1 MRKLINYFHPLE
13 KQKRYKNNYL
23 ARQTTLSSLQKELI
37 NSLNPE
43 LSTPVSELDYI
54 VLDFETTG
62 LNSKKDVI
70 LSLGWVDIN
79 KGKVDLN
86 TAKHLYLNDDSLIKP
101 KTAVINHIT
110 PQILQKEGVSID
122 YAMATFMKAALG
134 KVIIAHCCGVE
145 KNFFNHYMKTRYNL
159 TDFPLFWLDTLCIE
173 RKIEQ
178 AVNKGQNIDLT
189 LASTRER
196 YGLPEYNAHNALA
209 DAVATAELFLA
220 QQKRLAS
227 GKELYFGTVFRM
239 SY

>member
-23 ARQTTLSSLQKELI
+23 ANQPTISSLQKQLLDSI
-37 NSLNPE
+37 NPE
-43 LSTPVSELDYI
+43 ILTPVSELDYI

-70 LSLGWVDIN
+70 LSLGWVEIS

-86 TAKHLYLNDDSLIKP
+86 TARHLYLNDDTLIKP

-122 YAMATFMKAALG
+122 YAMNTFMQASLG
-134 KVIIAHCCGVE
+134 KVVIAHCCGVE
-145 KNFFNHYMKTRYNL
+145 QNFFNHYIKTSYNL
-159 TDFPLFWLDTLCIE
+159 PDFPLFWLDTLCIE
-173 RKIEQ
+173 EKMALALDKEHHL
-178 AVNKGQNIDLT
+178 DLT

-227 GKELYFGTVFRM
+227 GKKLYFGTVFKM
-239 SY
+239 SH